1 VPDDG
6 SCPAPRYLA
15 LVCPADDRAHL
26 VWSHDVVA
34 ASIDPGERLPAAMCG
49 RGGCEPYDPRRMAQP
64 ASCERCERLA
74 RQVDGARLI
83 GAPRRDRVSS
93 DPLDSALILV
103 TCEVGDGCRC
113 SPAERAEGHRHR
125 CPAGP
130 LSYLAVGP
138 WDGMTTEDIEHA
150 MTTDGEA

>member
-1 VPDDG
+1 MTDDG
-6 SCPAPRYLA
+6 SCSAPTYLA
-15 LVCPADDRAHL
+15 LVCPADNRAHL

-34 ASIDPGERLPAAMCG
+34 ASIDPGESLPAAMCG
-49 RGGCEPYDPRRMAQP
+49 RGGCEPFDPRRMAQP
-64 ASCERCERLA
+64 SSCARCERLA
-74 RQVDGARLI
+74 RKVDRARFI
-83 GAPRRDRVSS
+83 GAPRRDQVSP
-93 DPLDSALILV
+93 DPLHSALILV
-103 TCEVGDGCRC
+103 TSAVDGMCRC
-113 SPAERAEGHRHR
+113 SPTERAEGHRHR